1 MSNKNIPNHLKKYI
15 VSQNYDD
22 YSIVDHYVWSFI
34 MGISVPFFKKHAHS
48 SYLIGLQETGI
59 TIDKFIF
66 KNNIFLIS
74 YINSFYQKYFY
85 YFQ

>member
-1 MSNKNIPNHLKKYI
+1 MKDIPQYLRKYI

-34 MGISVPFFKKHAHS
+34 MGISVPFFKKYAHS

-59 TIDKFIF
+59 TIDK
-66 KNNIFLIS
+66 S
-74 YINSFYQKYFY
+74 INK
-85 YFQ
+85 